1 MSDYFLSERQRAI
14 ETRLAQDGRVL
25 SADLARAFATSEDT
39 IRRDLRALAAAG
51 RCHRVYGGALPA
63 TGAVGPISVRGTL
76 ATAAKA
82 ALGAT
87 LATLIEPG
95 MTVFLDAGSTNLA
108 CARRITVQGVTLVTH
123 APLIAA
129 ELAER
134 PGITLITIGGRVDP
148 QVGAAIGAQALGG
161 IAGLRPD
168 LTLLGVCALDPAA
181 GLTAQS
187 IEDAAFKR
195 AIAAQ
200 SGAVAAAAD
209 RGKLGTAAAFAV
221 IAVAACDILVL
232 EAGTPPALLAEFGAL
247 GPRLLTVETDG

>member
-1 MSDYFLSERQRAI
+1 MSDFFLSERQRAI
-14 ETRLAQDGRVL
+14 EARLAQDGRVL

-39 IRRDLRALAAAG
+39 IRRDLRTLAAAG
-51 RCHRVYGGALPA
+51 RCHRVYGGALPLSE
-63 TGAVGPISVRGTL
+63 AVGPVSARSIVASE
-76 ATAAKA
+76 AKA
-82 ALGAT
+82 ALGAA
-87 LATLIEPG
+87 LASLIEPG

-108 CARRITVQGVTLVTH
+108 CAQRIAVQGVTLVTN

-129 ELAER
+129 ELTER

-148 QVGAAIGAQALGG
+148 QVGAAIGAQALDG

-168 LTLLGVCALDPAA
+168 LTLLGTCALDPAA

-195 AIAAQ
+195 VIAAR

-209 RGKLGTAAAFAV
+209 RGKLGTAAPFAI
-221 IAVAACDILVL
+221 IAVEACDTLVL
-232 EAGTPPALLAEFGAL
+232 EAGAPATLLAELGAL
-247 GPRLLTVETDG
+247 GPRLILVETRA